1 MKISMKERI
10 FQLVNGL
17 IFTLFAFLCIY
28 PFYYLFINSLSDP
41 VQSAKGLVILYPKGF
56 TLENYTQILKLDGI
70 ASAFFISASRA
81 VIGTII
87 QLFFSSMFAFVL
99 TKNQYR
105 INKFLYRAM
114 VITMYMSA
122 GIIPWF
128 VVMKSL
134 GLANNYLLYI
144 LPGAVAPFSVILIK
158 TYMENI
164 SPFLEES
171 ASIDGAG
178 VMTIFLKIILP
189 VCQPVLMA
197 VAVFGAV
204 GQWNPWQDNFFLVKS
219 PHLQTLQMMLMNVL
233 KESESLTT
241 AVQNNA
247 DAIKDIAAQSN
258 KMTPF
263 AVKTTITMVAT
274 IPIICVYPFLQKY
287 FVSGIMIGAVKG

>member
-17 IFTLFAFLCIY
+17 IFTLFAFVCIY

-204 GQWNPWQDNFFLVKS
+204 GQWNSWQDNFFLVKS

>member
-17 IFTLFAFLCIY
+17 IFTLFAFVCIY

-204 GQWNPWQDNFFLVKS
+204 GQWNSWQDNFFLVKS

-247 DAIKDIAAQSN
+247 EAIKDIAAQSN

>member
-204 GQWNPWQDNFFLVKS
+204 GQWNSWQDNFFLVKS

>member
-1 MKISMKERI
+1 M
-10 FQLVNGL
+10 
-17 IFTLFAFLCIY
+17 FAFLCIY

-105 INKFLYRAM
+105 INKYLYRAM

-204 GQWNPWQDNFFLVKS
+204 GQWNSWQDNFFLVKS

>member
-1 MKISMKERI
+1 MKERI

-105 INKFLYRAM
+105 INKYLYRAM

-171 ASIDGAG
+171 ASIEGAG

-204 GQWNPWQDNFFLVKS
+204 GQWNSWQDNFFLVKS

-263 AVKTTITMVAT
+263 AVKTLSLIH
-274 IPIICVYPFLQKY
+274 I
-287 FVSGIMIGAVKG
+287 